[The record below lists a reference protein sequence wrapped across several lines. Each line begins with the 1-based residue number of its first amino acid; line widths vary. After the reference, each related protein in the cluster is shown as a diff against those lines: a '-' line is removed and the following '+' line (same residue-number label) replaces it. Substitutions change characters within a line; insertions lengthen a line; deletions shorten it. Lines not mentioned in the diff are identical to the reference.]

1 MSLSR
6 LAPLILPLVAA
17 LAACGHIPVSTLWAL
32 RDFDAAT
39 VDPSALRAAIRLPE
53 ALEPRPR
60 GVTLT
65 VGWWRDGEENRKHET
80 KFALMETMAPED
92 VAPLAGE
99 RKAGTRLHAYRV
111 DPADYAQI
119 RALQQ
124 QFIAEKSRDP
134 GKTHGSF
141 GVGADA
147 CRRGELAD
155 GPLLTTSYLRA
166 RPFGDYLTLLKD
178 VDLRTAVT
186 TDKPL
191 DALLPP
197 CEKIAARAEPIA
209 GTRRER
215 EPAINAE
222 NAAGR

>member
-1 MSLSR
+1 MSR
-6 LAPLILPLVAA
+6 LIIAPLVAS
-17 LAACGHIPVSTLWAL
+17 LAACSHMPVSTMWAL
-32 RDFDAAT
+32 RSFDAAT
-39 VDPSALRAAIRLPE
+39 VDPRTLRAAIRIPE

-65 VGWWRDGEENRKHET
+65 VGWWRDGEENSKHET
-80 KFALMETMAPED
+80 KFALVEVTAPED

-99 RKAGTRLHAYRV
+99 KKAGTRLHAYRV

-124 QFIAEKSRDP
+124 QSVEEKARNP

-147 CRRGELAD
+147 CRRGELRD
-155 GPLLTTSYLRA
+155 GPLLTTSYLRT
-166 RPFGDYLTLLKD
+166 RPSGDYLTLLKD

-186 TDKPL
+186 TEKPL

-197 CEKIAARAEPIA
+197 CEKFAKRAEPIVGA
-209 GTRRER
+209 R
-215 EPAINAE
+215 
-222 NAAGR
+222 